1 MAVMVLM
8 VCAVHLVLPV
18 GMGVMVQRVL
28 LGQMV
33 VMV

>member
-1 MAVMVLM
+1 MVHED
-8 VCAVHLVLPV
+8 HLVLPA